1 MPGAGKTTLAT
12 ILARRL
18 NAVHFNAD
26 SVRAEINKGLGFSH
40 EDRIEQARRM
50 GWLWDQV
57 VKANTYAIAEFIC
70 PTPQTRAAF
79 RRDRADFRNRPAQ
92 ASWVWI
98 VLVLG
103 SLGLR

>member
-1 MPGAGKTTLAT
+1 MECRNLQCSHGFFPLRNPPHELSPIKYNDTTPAQALGDGGLPGAGKTTLAT

-57 VKANTYAIAEFIC
+57 VK
-70 PTPQTRAAF
+70 
-79 RRDRADFRNRPAQ
+79 
-92 ASWVWI
+92 
-98 VLVLG
+98 
-103 SLGLR
+103 